1 MIKVGI
7 VGTGGIAEWH
17 ASAFKDNKN
26 LFFKNL
32 TFAPLEKDLID
43 ENLLTKI
50 EKDYIFSYHLE
61 TYSKLSAYLN
71 NKERKWLAKLIQ

>member
-26 LFFKNL
+26 SDVVAACDVNNDRLNEFCDKFNIDHRYNL
-32 TFAPLEKDLID
+32 SLIH
-43 ENLLTKI
+43 I
-50 EKDYIFSYHLE
+50 
-61 TYSKLSAYLN
+61 
-71 NKERKWLAKLIQ
+71 

>member
-26 LFFKNL
+26 SERNVISFFQQLN
-32 TFAPLEKDLID
+32 EKLVI
-43 ENLLTKI
+43 LCKV
-50 EKDYIFSYHLE
+50 
-61 TYSKLSAYLN
+61 AY
-71 NKERKWLAKLIQ
+71 

>member
-26 LFFKNL
+26 SDVVAACDVNL
-32 TFAPLEKDLID
+32 SLIH
-43 ENLLTKI
+43 I
-50 EKDYIFSYHLE
+50 
-61 TYSKLSAYLN
+61 
-71 NKERKWLAKLIQ
+71 